1 MLGGDRAVNQDLTA
15 GQAAFWVCA
24 FAVGLVGYFLP
35 SIVAR
40 AREHRQMIAI
50 AVLNA
55 FLGWTVLGWVVAL
68 VWACVA
74 QPEPATG
81 APVAFRET
89 PAPSGGPGG
98 YEPPRSAR
106 SATPAAVH
114 RWGAVI
120 TGLLVV
126 VGIMLGLAL
135 R

>member
-1 MLGGDRAVNQDLTA
+1 VDQGL
-15 GQAAFWVCA
+15 AA
-24 FAVGLVGYFLP
+24 VGYFLP
-35 SIVAR
+35 TIVAR
-40 AREHRQMIAI
+40 GREHRQMIAI

-55 FLGWTVLGWVVAL
+55 LLGWTVLGWVVAL
-68 VWACVA
+68 VWACMA

-81 APVAFRET
+81 APVAFRAPPE
-89 PAPSGGPGG
+89 PAGGAGG

-106 SATPAAVH
+106 SAVSPAVH

-120 TGLLVV
+120 TGLLVI